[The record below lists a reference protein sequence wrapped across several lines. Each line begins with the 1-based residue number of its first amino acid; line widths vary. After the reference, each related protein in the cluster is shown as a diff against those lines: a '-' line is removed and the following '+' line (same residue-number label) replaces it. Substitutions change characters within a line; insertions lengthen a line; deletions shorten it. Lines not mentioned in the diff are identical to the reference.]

1 MVAAGSVPGGA
12 RGVHDDALR
21 LSYCDSE
28 KRDLRS
34 DGTKKILA
42 ESVDSPYDIG

>member
-12 RGVHDDALR
+12 RGVHDDAFR

-28 KRDLRS
+28 RDLRS
-34 DGTKKILA
+34 DGTKILA
-42 ESVDSPYDIG
+42 ESVDSPYLRDW